1 MSQSLRVRRGGEG
14 DPVLLLVHGL
24 GATGDVWSGLE
35 RLLPR
40 RWSGRWVT
48 PDLPGHG
55 GSAPLAAYTFE
66 GLAGAVA
73 RVVPATNRLVVLG
86 HSLGG
91 VVALA
96 LAGASSAVRVAAVG
110 GLGIKV
116 AWSGEEVARAR
127 ALAARPNPVY
137 ATRAEAGERYL
148 KVAGLVGLVA
158 VEDVPVE
165 ALSQTAAGWTLAFDP
180 AAFAVGAPDMH
191 ALLGAA
197 RATVVLAAGE
207 RDPMCSAEQLHRLLP
222 DPVILRGLGHN
233 AHVEDPGAM
242 VGLLDRLAET
252 GEPQ

>member
-14 DPVLLLVHGL
+14 DAVLLLLHGL
-24 GATGDVWSGLE
+24 GATGDVWDGLH
-35 RLLPR
+35 RLLPG
-40 RWSGRWVT
+40 RWFGRWVT

-55 GSAPLAAYTFE
+55 GSAPLVAYTFE
-66 GLAGAVA
+66 GLAEAVA

-96 LAGASSAVRVAAVG
+96 LAGASSGVRVAVVV

-116 AWSGEEVARAR
+116 AWSGDEVARAR

-137 ATRAEAGERYL
+137 ATRAEAAERHL
-148 KVAGLVGLVA
+148 KVAGLVGLMP

-165 ALSQTAAGWTLAFDP
+165 ALAQTAAGWTLAFDP
-180 AAFAVGAPDMH
+180 AAFAVGVPDMP

-197 RATVVLAAGE
+197 RANLVLAAGE
-207 RDPMCSAEQLHRLLP
+207 RDPMCSAAQLRQLVP
-222 DPVILRGLGHN
+222 DPVLLRGLGHN
-233 AHVEDPGAM
+233 AHVEDPGVM

-252 GEPQ
+252 GEPR